1 MREFCTTPKD
11 CMAMAYERETGEDID
26 EAGLNAA
33 YAEIM
38 NSVHKELEAFVTKY
52 CPKKLAE
59 FDDLM
64 EKAFWQYH

>member
-1 MREFCTTPKD
+1 MPEFCTTPKN
-11 CMAMAYERETGEDID
+11 CMAVAYERETGQEPDPAGID
-26 EAGLNAA
+26 AA

-52 CPKKLAE
+52 CPKKLNE

-64 EKAFWQYH
+64 EQAFWQYH

>member
-1 MREFCTTPKD
+1 
-11 CMAMAYERETGEDID
+11 MAVAYERETGESLD

-52 CPKKLAE
+52 CPKKLNE

-64 EKAFWQYH
+64 EQAFWQYH